1 MAAIQ
6 QAALNDVLNGSIR
19 GPVQQ
24 VAQNLWQ
31 NKTVASLVPL
41 QGILTSA
48 TQAYTRELTAAATS
62 VQSRHQQRATEPGDA
77 GPQRQ
82 YRPAAGAGA
91 AIDARMDGGRL
102 LLP

>member
-6 QAALNDVLNGSIR
+6 QAALSDVLNGSIR

-62 VQSRHQQRATEPGDA
+62 VAFHAPS
-77 GPQRQ
+77 
-82 YRPAAGAGA
+82 
-91 AIDARMDGGRL
+91 
-102 LLP
+102 